1 LNSWIDLLWRDMGP
15 DNCNRDVQR
24 IIGAVAERHGIL
36 LKPDDAA
43 FALVTINQ
51 LMLEEIMADLLEE
64 VRSAI
69 TEFDEAAG
77 RVQSRAGSL
86 LASEVKDAAATIR
99 RELEGDIAAAG
110 QQAREFVLEV
120 HRAHS
125 KAARGRW
132 LALGL
137 ACALILFV
145 SGVFLGRMLG

>member
-1 LNSWIDLLWRDMGP
+1 MDAESS
-15 DNCNRDVQR
+15 NRDVQR

-51 LMLEEIMADLLEE
+51 LMLEEVMVELLGE

-86 LASEVKDAAATIR
+86 LASQVKDAAATIR
-99 RELEGDIAAAG
+99 RELGGDIAAAG
-110 QQAREFVLEV
+110 QQAREFVFEV

-125 KAARGRW
+125 KAARERW

-137 ACALILFV
+137 ACAVILFV
-145 SGVFLGRMLG
+145 AGILLGRLIR